1 MKDLG
6 HGANVDNM
14 AKKFGKNENDIIDFS
29 SNVNPHIISD
39 LGKYVLEGLEKS
51 TYEKYKKEISYFK
64 PYFF

>member
-39 LGKYVLEGLEKS
+39 LGNMFWKG
-51 TYEKYKKEISYFK
+51 
-64 PYFF
+64 

>member
-29 SNVNPHIISD
+29 SNVNKHIISD
-39 LGKYVLEGLEKS
+39 
-51 TYEKYKKEISYFK
+51 
-64 PYFF
+64 